1 MLPWQQGAESTAMT
15 TRGEVCNHGNR
26 RRGLHP
32 QQQRV
37 LSAAMAT
44 RGEVYNHA
52 NTGQV
57 LQPWQQGVGSTS
69 MATVS
74 MSVVEKQNKTDKQTF
89 ELKSVREKNN
99 QQLAD

>member
-69 MATVS
+69 MATV
-74 MSVVEKQNKTDKQTF
+74 VEKQNKTDKQTF